1 MYPIY
6 VYISGY
12 VYIYVYIYG
21 YVHYMYNKCVYNLG
35 NNTWK
40 KKGRSMLGIYHIYN
54 YDILG
59 KFGKVK
65 VRIGYLYEGFI
76 LFDYHFIVAII
87 YIHMYI

>member
-1 MYPIY
+1 MCIY
-6 VYISGY
+6 LDM
-12 VYIYVYIYG
+12 YIYICIYIYMD
-21 YVHYMYNKCVYNLG
+21 MYIICTTNVSITWE